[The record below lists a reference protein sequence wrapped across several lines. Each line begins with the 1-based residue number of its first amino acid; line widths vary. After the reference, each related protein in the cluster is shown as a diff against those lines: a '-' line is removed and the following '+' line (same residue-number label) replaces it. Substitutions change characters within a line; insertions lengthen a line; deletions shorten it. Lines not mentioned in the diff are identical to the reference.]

1 MQALLSRAVEEQVS
15 EQRQAAGALVELRT
29 TLAELEDSIRGAAS
43 NDAVERLDST
53 VSTVVADLRTSTTL
67 LSQRL
72 EGLGQRVD
80 AIVTDTTAPIEQSA
94 VRLSALAAEVS
105 AQAETVGRMRV
116 ALEAMGA
123 FPEAMAA
130 LQRDVA
136 GLHDRV
142 APLADVQ
149 AAVSDLGTRTYA
161 VLEALRPQLGALEA
175 KLAAL
180 GNLPAASR
188 LRDEVVDALGPRL
201 ERLQQAAERPVVGPE
216 VLRSGL
222 GDLRAAVVAAV
233 GEATEPLGTG
243 LFALET
249 RLGQLEVRLGAL
261 DDRVATR
268 PAEPAGLA
276 DVQERLEEL
285 DGLRAQLDAV
295 AAGVT
300 ALRSATA
307 GSQVQAALE
316 TLSGDVAALAEVAAR
331 PGLPSLDELSAHVSQ
346 RVADRLV
353 EVLAPRISDVVL
365 TRVSAALVTQL
376 GEALAPRLRAET
388 DTVLRSLSAESETR
402 ILAHVD
408 EAVLA
413 LAEALLRRKG
423 VRRPAP
429 SAAPVASPS
438 SALTEAPAPQEP
450 VHDILERLAADEPL
464 VEQAAPKVSSAL
476 SAVLEAMGDVEFPEI
491 PGPLSTLEEAA
502 PSRPAVTTGLAP
514 APARPAAA
522 AAKAPEKTPE
532 KAPAKAAAKAPSKT
546 PAKAA
551 EKAPVKAAKAPAKAA
566 AAKKAPPRAR
576 PRPRPFLDP
585 SPDHAHE
592 VTPVRKGAATAPAA
606 PALPVVT
613 PSPSAAPA
621 PPPAAPTA
629 PAAPAPPPWAG
640 PAAVPPPPAPAKRKA
655 WWRPGG

>member
-29 TLAELEDSIRGAAS
+29 MLAELEDSIRGAAS

-80 AIVTDTTAPIEQSA
+80 AIVTDTTAPIEQTA

-105 AQAETVGRMRV
+105 AQAETVGRMRA

-161 VLEALRPQLGALEA
+161 VLEALRPQLASLEA

-261 DDRVATR
+261 DDRVASR

-276 DVQERLEEL
+276 GVQERLEEL

-300 ALRSATA
+300 ALRSAAA
-307 GSQVQAALE
+307 GSQVQVALE
-316 TLSGDVAALAEVAAR
+316 ALSGDVAALTEAAAR

-429 SAAPVASPS
+429 SPAPAASPAPVP
-438 SALTEAPAPQEP
+438 TEAPAPQEP
-450 VHDILERLAADEPL
+450 VHDILERLSADEPL

-491 PGPLSTLEEAA
+491 PGPLSTLEAA
-502 PSRPAVTTGLAP
+502 PSSRPAVTTGLAP
-514 APARPAAA
+514 APATAAPAAA
-522 AAKAPEKTPE
+522 KPAARP
-532 KAPAKAAAKAPSKT
+532 
-546 PAKAA
+546 
-551 EKAPVKAAKAPAKAA
+551 AAKAPAKAA
-566 AAKKAPPRAR
+566 AKTPAKAAAKAPAKAPAKPAAKKAPAKAR
-576 PRPRPFLDP
+576 PRPRPYLDP
-585 SPDHAHE
+585 SPDLEHE
-592 VTPVRKGAATAPAA
+592 VTPVRNGVATAVPA
-606 PALPVVT
+606 PALPVV
-613 PSPSAAPA
+613 APA
-621 PPPAAPTA
+621 PPAPLPAPPAPA
-629 PAAPAPPPWAG
+629 PAAPPVAG
-640 PAAVPPPPAPAKRKA
+640 PAALPPPPAPAKRKA